1 MAYRLPRLYNIELLY
16 SHIIRI
22 GSVWVKEH
30 VQKDQW
36 MSVVASK
43 VVNEIILRASESRNE
58 GETEQWHIFTDK
70 SIKTEQKQSSF
81 ENLSAQNWNQEPV
94 RIVAP

>member
-43 VVNEIILRASESRNE
+43 VVNEIILKASESRNE
-58 GETEQWHIFTDK
+58 GETEH
-70 SIKTEQKQSSF
+70 
-81 ENLSAQNWNQEPV
+81 
-94 RIVAP
+94 